1 MTRAAGRPADARP
14 EVLPIS
20 ADDVEDVSRFLHE
33 NLNRRVSPGAWE
45 ALLQPPWGATGPNR
59 GFHLR
64 FEGRVVGAY
73 AAVYSS
79 RGHAGDAVDVC
90 NLAAFCVLEDFR
102 SHSLFLVRALLK
114 QRGYL
119 FTDLSPSGNV
129 PAMNERLGFR
139 HLDTSTRLVANL
151 PRSARGVEISDD
163 PAMIEA
169 TLSGGALELYLDH
182 RRAPASRHLL
192 VRDGDRHAYLLYR
205 RDRRKRL
212 PVFATPLHVVGDAE
226 LLATAWGGVASY
238 LLRKGFLATLA
249 ERRVLGFT
257 PGGIGRALRNPR
269 AKMFKPADTV
279 TAGDVDYLYSEL
291 TLLEW

>member
-1 MTRAAGRPADARP
+1 M
-14 EVLPIS
+14 
-20 ADDVEDVSRFLHE
+20 SRFLQE
-33 NLNRRVSPGAWE
+33 NLNRRVSADAWK
-45 ALLQPPWGATGPNR
+45 ALLQPPWGTVGPNR
-59 GFHLR
+59 GFQLR
-64 FEGRVVGAY
+64 SAGRVVGAY

-79 RGHAGDAVDVC
+79 RGHAVDVC

-102 SHSLFLVRALLK
+102 SHSLLLVRALLR

-151 PRSARGVEISDD
+151 PHPARGVEISDD
-163 PAMIEA
+163 PAMLEA
-169 TLSGGALELYLDH
+169 TLTGAALEVYLDH
-182 RRAPASRHLL
+182 RGARASRHLL
-192 VRDGDRHAYLLYR
+192 VRDGDRYAYLLYR

-212 PVFATPLHVVGDAE
+212 PVFAAPLHVAGDTE
-226 LLATAWGGVASY
+226 LLASAWRGVASH
-238 LLRKGFLATLA
+238 LLRNGFLATLA

-257 PGGIGRALRNPR
+257 PGGIGRSLRNPR
-269 AKMFKPADTV
+269 TKMFKPAETAA
-279 TAGDVDYLYSEL
+279 AGDIDYLYSEL